1 MAAWITA
8 IVALITFLFG
18 FYQYYTKRKHNK
30 LFFYMY
36 LKRIYDCFKCN
47 HQILENI
54 FADEEPARALRDIIE
69 PYKNDLHYDTKNL
82 LEAQKYEEICREIF
96 SESDIEKIHDYILSM
111 SYFFNLVRTLI
122 NETSN
127 ETINLIS
134 YKHNLKEKIHIEQ
147 CNLFEV
153 DKKVAFDI
161 FYSKCT
167 KKIEDEWINIRN
179 IFK

>member
-82 LEAQKYEEICREIF
+82 LEAQKYEEICRDIF

-127 ETINLIS
+127 ETINLIDATLIKNDS
-134 YKHNLKEKIHIEQ
+134 EQIVIRFNIENNNYDLNLQSNNSEEI
-147 CNLFEV
+147 
-153 DKKVAFDI
+153 KKVFR
-161 FYSKCT
+161 
-167 KKIEDEWINIRN
+167 IRLM
-179 IFK
+179 I